1 MELQV
6 TPLETMRIASMGSL
20 VTIPG
25 FGNGDTITVRLRKP
39 NMLTLIK
46 SGRIPNHLFE
56 TATGLFEGTK
66 SGKKAYSGKEL
77 ADICELMTVFCEA
90 SLVAPTYKE
99 MQDNGI
105 ELTQEQMAFIFN
117 YAQGG
122 VKSLESFR
130 SESANSTV
138 AHDSGSVS
146 VPTESVA

>member
-6 TPLETMRIASMGSL
+6 TPIETMRIASQGSL
-20 VTIPG
+20 VILPG

-39 NMLTLIK
+39 NILTLMK
-46 SGRIPNHLFE
+46 SGKMPNELFA
-56 TATGLFEGTK
+56 TATELFEGKK
-66 SGKKAYSGKEL
+66 SGKKTYSATDL
-77 ADICELMTVFCEA
+77 ANFSDMMAVFCEA

-105 ELTQEQMAFIFN
+105 ELTLEQMTFIFN

-130 SESANSTV
+130 SESANSKT
-138 AHDSGSVS
+138 DTDGNEVS
-146 VPTESVA
+146 MPTESVA